1 MEGLSPLLRAPARL
15 ALRPVPPTT
24 WPSCSGGDCAAPRPA
39 SRAQPGPPAQWPP
52 VATAPLTF
60 DHGCRRQ
67 APAGLRQPAEP
78 WETATHLFK
87 PPSSEGTCYGLTDD
101 GSRDSGLDPLLCSGP
116 IFASAKKRKKTDL
129 LDRPKEKTFVK
140 SNLSSTI
147 SYYCFCL
154 SCFSLFLLLV
164 YEYFSFFPLKKSP
177 L

>member
-15 ALRPVPPTT
+15 VLSPVPPTT

-39 SRAQPGPPAQWPP
+39 SRAQPGLPAQWPP

-140 SNLSSTI
+140 SNQTCQVLSVITAFVSLASPFSYFWFMNI
-147 SYYCFCL
+147 SH
-154 SCFSLFLLLV
+154 
-164 YEYFSFFPLKKSP
+164 FFH
-177 L
+177 